1 MDLNVTKNLTSGRKN
16 RTNDLSPAIYGKVP
30 PQARE
35 IEEAV
40 LGAILLEKDKLS
52 DVMEILPKPECFY
65 VGAHQRIYAAIQ
77 RLQDKKMEI
86 DLLTVM
92 EELRRT
98 GELEEIGGAYALT
111 KITQSVITSAHVITH
126 ARVVMQKYIQR
137 ELIRIGGEIVS
148 DAFEDKSDVFEL
160 LDKAEQELFDIG
172 NSYLKKDSESIKD
185 ILVRTLDEIEEA
197 RKQKDDLT
205 GVPSGFP
212 TLDAITGGWQKTD
225 LIILAARPAVGKTAF
240 ALNLA
245 VNAALNP
252 DKPMGV
258 AVFSLEMGNTQLVKR
273 LLSMVTEVKLEGISR
288 GKMEDHEMIQ
298 LTERMDK
305 LVNAPIF
312 LDDQAGLNIFELR
325 AKCRRL
331 KVKHDIQMVII
342 DYLQLMNAG
351 AEAKA
356 GNREQEISKIS
367 RELKGLAKELNIP
380 IIALSQLSRAV
391 ETRAGDKGKIPQLSD
406 LRESGAIEQ
415 DADMVLFIYRP
426 EYHGITN
433 DENGESVKGETHI
446 NIAKHRNGRLD
457 NVRLQAKLEI
467 QKFVELPQQDNWS
480 DFSSGAQGFGP
491 MPPSADGFG
500 ANSGIYMQDGA
511 GASFKTLGSKMNN
524 FTDFDDDDDSLGGPT
539 KGFPPPSFDDG
550 DVPF

>member
-1 MDLNVTKNLTSGRKN
+1 MDVNVKKNLTPGRK
-16 RTNDLSPAIYGKVP
+16 TKATDLSASIYGKVP

-65 VGAHQRIYAAIQ
+65 VNAHQVIYSAIQ
-77 RLQDKKMEI
+77 RLQDKKSEI

-98 GELEEIGGAYALT
+98 DELELIGGAYQLT
-111 KITQSVITSAHVITH
+111 KITQSVVTSSHVISH

-148 DAFEDKSDVFEL
+148 DSFEDKTDVFEL
-160 LDKAEQELFDIG
+160 MDKAEQDLFDIG

-197 RKQKDDLT
+197 RKNKDDLT
-205 GVPSGFP
+205 GVPTGFP
-212 TLDAITGGWQKTD
+212 SLDEITGGWQKTD
-225 LIILAARPAVGKTAF
+225 LIILAARPSVGKTAF

-245 VNAALNP
+245 VNAALNA
-252 DKPMGV
+252 KPMGV

-273 LLSMVTEVKLEGISR
+273 LLSMVTEVKLESISR
-288 GKMEDHEMIQ
+288 GKMEDYEMVQ

-305 LVNAPIF
+305 LVKAPLF

-331 KVKHDIQMVII
+331 KVKHDIQLVII
-342 DYLQLMNAG
+342 DYLQLMHGTNDS
-351 AEAKA
+351 KN

-391 ETRAGDKGKIPQLSD
+391 ETRSSEKGKIPQLSD

-415 DADMVLFIYRP
+415 DADMVMFIYRP
-426 EYHGITN
+426 EYHGVN
-433 DENGESVKGETHI
+433 SDENGETVKGETHI

-457 NVRLQAKLEI
+457 SVKLKAELEY
-467 QKFVELPQQDNWS
+467 QRFVELPSENDWGGGGHQSFSGLANTD
-480 DFSSGAQGFGP
+480 DFG
-491 MPPSADGFG
+491 
-500 ANSGIYMQDGA
+500 NSGVYTQGGPDNS
-511 GASFKTLGSKMNN
+511 SFKTLQSKANN
-524 FTDFDDDDDSLGGPT
+524 FVDFDDEDNMGGNF
-539 KGFPPPSFDDG
+539 KGFKPPPDDG

>member
-1 MDLNVTKNLTSGRKN
+1 MELNVKKNLTGSRKPKV
-16 RTNDLSPAIYGKVP
+16 NDLSPAIYGKVP
-30 PQARE
+30 PQARD

-52 DVMEILPKPECFY
+52 DVMEILPRPECFY
-65 VGAHQRIYAAIQ
+65 VNAHQLIYSAIQ

-92 EELRRT
+92 EELRRSD
-98 GELEEIGGAYALT
+98 ELELVGGAYALT

-148 DAFEDKSDVFEL
+148 DSFEDKTDVFEL
-160 LDKAEQELFDIG
+160 LDKAEQDLFEIG
-172 NSYLKKDSESIKD
+172 NSYLKKDSESIKE

-205 GVPSGFP
+205 GVPSGFAA
-212 TLDAITGGWQKTD
+212 LDAITGGWQKTD

-245 VNAALNP
+245 MNAALSN
-252 DKPMGV
+252 KPMGV

-305 LVNAPIF
+305 LVNAPIY
-312 LDDQAGLNIFELR
+312 LDDSAGLNIFELR

-331 KVKHDIQMVII
+331 KVKHDIQMVVI
-342 DYLQLMNAG
+342 DYLQLMNG
-351 AEAKA
+351 GNESKN

-391 ETRAGDKGKIPQLSD
+391 ETRSGDKGKIPQLSD

-426 EYHGITN
+426 EYHGINN

-457 NVRLQAKLEI
+457 TVKLQAKLEI
-467 QKFVELPQQDNWS
+467 QKFVELPQDDNWNSFGSGNSFGSIAPS
-480 DFSSGAQGFGP
+480 DDLSGGQSGF
-491 MPPSADGFG
+491 
-500 ANSGIYMQDGA
+500 YLQDGA
-511 GASFKTLGSKMNN
+511 NAPFKTLGSKMNN
-524 FTDFDDDDDSLGGPT
+524 FTDFDDEDDNYKPG
-539 KGFPPPSFDDG
+539 KGFPPPADEG

>member
-1 MDLNVTKNLTSGRKN
+1 MEPNLKKNLTGSRK
-16 RTNDLSPAIYGKVP
+16 TKVNDLSSAVYGKVP

-52 DVMEILPKPECFY
+52 DVMEILPKAECFY
-65 VGAHQRIYAAIQ
+65 VNAHQIIYTAIQ
-77 RLQDKKMEI
+77 KLQDKKMEI

-98 GELEEIGGAYALT
+98 DELELVGGAYALT

-148 DAFEDKSDVFEL
+148 DSFEDKTDVFEL
-160 LDKAEQELFDIG
+160 LDKAEQDLFEIG
-172 NSYLKKDSESIKD
+172 NSYLKKDSESIKE

-212 TLDAITGGWQKTD
+212 ALDAITGGWQKTD

-245 VNAALNP
+245 VNAALNAK
-252 DKPMGV
+252 KPMGV

-305 LVNAPIF
+305 LVSAPIY
-312 LDDQAGLNIFELR
+312 LDDSAGLNIFELR

-331 KVKHDIQMVII
+331 KVKHDIQMVVI
-342 DYLQLMNAG
+342 DYLQLMHGG
-351 AEAKA
+351 ADSKN

-367 RELKGLAKELNIP
+367 RELKSLAKELNIP

-391 ETRAGDKGKIPQLSD
+391 ETRSGDKGKIPQLSD

-457 NVRLQAKLEI
+457 TVKLQAKLDI
-467 QKFVELPQQDNWS
+467 QKFVELPQEDNWS
-480 DFSSGAQGFGP
+480 NFGGGNSFANVNP
-491 MPPSADGFG
+491 ADNFG
-500 ANSGIYMQDGA
+500 GGSGIYLQDGA
-511 GASFKTLGSKMNN
+511 DAPFKTLGSKMNN
-524 FTDFDDDDDSLGGPT
+524 FTDFDEDGDGMNPN
-539 KGFPPPSFDDG
+539 KGFPPPASDDG

>member
-1 MDLNVTKNLTSGRKN
+1 MDVNVKKNLNPGRKSK
-16 RTNDLSPAIYGKVP
+16 TTTDPSAIYGKVP

-52 DVMEILPKPECFY
+52 DVMEILPKPDCFY
-65 VGAHQRIYAAIQ
+65 VNAHQIIYASIQ
-77 RLQDKKMEI
+77 RLQDKKSEI

-98 GELEEIGGAYALT
+98 GELELIGGAYQLT
-111 KITQSVITSAHVITH
+111 KITQSVVTSSHVISH
-126 ARVVMQKYIQR
+126 ARIVMQKYIQR
-137 ELIRIGGEIVS
+137 ELIRIAGDIVAES
-148 DAFEDKSDVFEL
+148 YEDKTDVFEL
-160 LDKAEQELFDIG
+160 LDKAEQDLFDIG

-197 RKQKDDLT
+197 RKKKDDLT
-205 GVPSGFP
+205 GVPTGFP
-212 TLDAITGGWQKTD
+212 SLDEITGGWQKTD

-245 VNAALNP
+245 VNAALSP
-252 DKPMGV
+252 EPKGV

-273 LLSMVTEVKLEGISR
+273 LLSMVTEVKLESISR
-288 GKMEDHEMIQ
+288 GKMEDYEMVQ
-298 LTERMDK
+298 LTERMDR
-305 LVNAPIF
+305 LVKAPLF

-331 KVKHDIQMVII
+331 KVKHDIQLVII
-342 DYLQLMNAG
+342 DYLQLMHG
-351 AEAKA
+351 TGDG

-367 RELKGLAKELNIP
+367 RELKGLAKELSIP

-391 ETRAGDKGKIPQLSD
+391 ETRSGDKGKIPQLSD

-415 DADMVLFIYRP
+415 DADMVMFIYRP
-426 EYHGITN
+426 EYHGISN
-433 DENGESVKGETHI
+433 DEHGETVKGETHI

-457 NVRLQAKLEI
+457 SVKLVAQLEY
-467 QKFVELPQQDNWS
+467 QKFVELQGEQEWGGNGSSSFTGIQNAD
-480 DFSSGAQGFGP
+480 DFG
-491 MPPSADGFG
+491 
-500 ANSGIYMQDGA
+500 NSGVYTQGGA
-511 GASFKTLGSKMNN
+511 DSGGFKTLQSKANN
-524 FTDFDDDDDSLGGPT
+524 FVDFDDEDQMGGNQF
-539 KGFPPPSFDDG
+539 KGFKPPPDDG

>member
-1 MDLNVTKNLTSGRKN
+1 MDVNVKKNLSPGRKPK
-16 RTNDLSPAIYGKVP
+16 TTDLSSGVYGKVP

-65 VGAHQRIYAAIQ
+65 VNAHQVIYSAIQ
-77 RLQDKKMEI
+77 RLQDKKSEI

-98 GELEEIGGAYALT
+98 DELELIGGAYQLT
-111 KITQSVITSAHVITH
+111 KITQSVVTSSHVVSH
-126 ARVVMQKYIQR
+126 ARIVMQKYIQR
-137 ELIRIGGEIVS
+137 ELIRISGEIMTDS
-148 DAFEDKSDVFEL
+148 FEDKTDVFEL
-160 LDKAEQELFDIG
+160 LDKAEQDLFEIG

-185 ILVRTLDEIEEA
+185 ILVRTLDEIEES
-197 RKQKDDLT
+197 RKNKDDLT
-205 GVPSGFP
+205 GVPTGFP
-212 TLDAITGGWQKTD
+212 SLDEITGGWQKTD
-225 LIILAARPAVGKTAF
+225 LIILAARPSVGKTAF

-245 VNAALNP
+245 VNAALNA
-252 DKPMGV
+252 KPMGV

-273 LLSMVTEVKLEGISR
+273 LLSMVTEVKLESISR
-288 GKMEDHEMIQ
+288 GKMEDYEMVQ

-305 LVNAPIF
+305 LVKAPLF

-331 KVKHDIQMVII
+331 KVKHDIQLVII
-342 DYLQLMNAG
+342 DYLQLMHGTNDS
-351 AEAKA
+351 KN

-391 ETRAGDKGKIPQLSD
+391 ETRSSDKGKIPQLSD

-415 DADMVLFIYRP
+415 DADMVMFIYRP
-426 EYHGITN
+426 EYHGINN
-433 DENGESVKGETHI
+433 DENGETVKGETHI

-457 NVRLQAKLEI
+457 SVKLKAELEY
-467 QKFVELPQQDNWS
+467 QRFKELPSEQEWGGGGQSFGGIQNTD
-480 DFSSGAQGFGP
+480 DFG
-491 MPPSADGFG
+491 
-500 ANSGIYMQDGA
+500 NSGVYTQGGA
-511 GASFKTLGSKMNN
+511 DNSSFKTLQSKANN
-524 FTDFDDDDDSLGGPT
+524 FVDFDDEDHMGGGSF
-539 KGFPPPSFDDG
+539 KGFKPPADDG

>member
-1 MDLNVTKNLTSGRKN
+1 MEPNLKKNLTGNRK
-16 RTNDLSPAIYGKVP
+16 TKVNDLSSAVYGKVP

-65 VGAHQRIYAAIQ
+65 VNAHQIIYSAIQ
-77 RLQDKKMEI
+77 KLQDKKMEI

-98 GELEEIGGAYALT
+98 DELELVGGAYALT

-148 DAFEDKSDVFEL
+148 DSFEDKTDVFEL
-160 LDKAEQELFDIG
+160 LDKAEQDLFEIG
-172 NSYLKKDSESIKD
+172 NSYLKKDSESIKE

-212 TLDAITGGWQKTD
+212 ALDAITGGWQKTD

-245 VNAALNP
+245 VNAALSS
-252 DKPMGV
+252 KPMGV

-305 LVNAPIF
+305 LVNAPIY
-312 LDDQAGLNIFELR
+312 LDDSAGLNIFELR

-331 KVKHDIQMVII
+331 KVKHDIQMVVI
-342 DYLQLMNAG
+342 DYLQLMHGG
-351 AEAKA
+351 ADSKG

-391 ETRAGDKGKIPQLSD
+391 ETRSGDKGKIPQLSD

-457 NVRLQAKLEI
+457 TVKLQAKLDI
-467 QKFVELPQQDNWS
+467 QKFVELPQEDNWNN
-480 DFSSGAQGFGP
+480 
-491 MPPSADGFG
+491 FG
-500 ANSGIYMQDGA
+500 AGNSFANVNPVDSFGGGSGIYLQDGA
-511 GASFKTLGSKMNN
+511 DAPFKTLGSKMNN
-524 FTDFDDDDDSLGGPT
+524 FTDFDEESDSMNPNR
-539 KGFPPPSFDDG
+539 GFTNIPDDDG
-550 DVPF
+550 DAPF

>member
-1 MDLNVTKNLTSGRKN
+1 MDVNVKKNLNSGRKSKN
-16 RTNDLSPAIYGKVP
+16 TDLSAIYGKVP

-52 DVMEILPKPECFY
+52 DVMEILPKPDCFY
-65 VGAHQRIYAAIQ
+65 VSNHQIIYAAIQ
-77 RLQDKKMEI
+77 RLQDKKSEI
-86 DLLTVM
+86 DILTVM

-98 GELEEIGGAYALT
+98 EELEQIGGAYQLT
-111 KITQSVITSAHVITH
+111 KITQSVVTSSHVVSH

-137 ELIRIGGEIVS
+137 ELIRIAGEIVAES
-148 DAFEDKSDVFEL
+148 YEDKTDVFEL
-160 LDKAEQELFDIG
+160 LDKAEQDLFDIG

-197 RKQKDDLT
+197 RKKKDDLT
-205 GVPSGFP
+205 GVPTGFP
-212 TLDAITGGWQKTD
+212 TLDEITGGWQKTD
-225 LIILAARPAVGKTAF
+225 LIILAARPSVGKTAF

-252 DKPMGV
+252 SKAMGV

-273 LLSMVTEVKLEGISR
+273 LLSMVTEVKLESISR
-288 GKMEDHEMIQ
+288 GKMEDYEMVQ
-298 LTERMDK
+298 LTERMDR
-305 LVNAPIF
+305 LVKAPLF

-331 KVKHDIQMVII
+331 KVKHDIQLVII
-342 DYLQLMNAG
+342 DYLQLMHG
-351 AEAKA
+351 SGDS

-367 RELKGLAKELNIP
+367 RELKGLAKELSIP

-391 ETRAGDKGKIPQLSD
+391 ETRSGDKGKIPQLSD

-415 DADMVLFIYRP
+415 DADMVMFIYRP
-426 EYHGITN
+426 EYHGISN
-433 DENGESVKGETHI
+433 DEHGETVKGETHI

-457 NVRLQAKLEI
+457 SVKLVAQLEY
-467 QKFVELPQQDNWS
+467 QKFKELPSEQEWGGGGSSSFTGIQNTD
-480 DFSSGAQGFGP
+480 DFG
-491 MPPSADGFG
+491 
-500 ANSGIYMQDGA
+500 NSGVYTQGGA
-511 GASFKTLGSKMNN
+511 DSGGFKTLQSKANN
-524 FTDFDDDDDSLGGPT
+524 FVDFDDEDHMGGGNQF
-539 KGFPPPSFDDG
+539 KGFTPPPDDG

>member
-331 KVKHDIQMVII
+331 KGKHDMQMVII

-351 AEAKA
+351 PEAKA

-480 DFSSGAQGFGP
+480 DFSSGAHGFGP
-491 MPPSADGFG
+491 MP
-500 ANSGIYMQDGA
+500 
-511 GASFKTLGSKMNN
+511 
-524 FTDFDDDDDSLGGPT
+524 
-539 KGFPPPSFDDG
+539 
-550 DVPF
+550 